1 MRKLVTL
8 RTVSKLTPIEGA
20 DVIEVATV
28 DGWECVVKKGE
39 FVEGDWGI
47 YFEIDS
53 MIPHR
58 DWCDHLF
65 KNQKDID
72 RGFLRIKSI
81 RLRGQLSQGLML
93 PLPLLLDTDLTD
105 AIGVYK
111 YEPPVPED
119 MSAKSRFPSFIS
131 KTDEE
136 RIQNLINYLPEY
148 SKKLVYRTEKLE
160 GSSITIHCV
169 KNEEESTEK
178 DVVWEYGVSSR
189 NLELKLEIE
198 MKDLE
203 SLVDDFKIIK
213 VPSENKFVTTARN
226 MKLEAK
232 MKVWCDIHDKDLVLQ
247 GELIGTSIQ
256 DNIYNLKEKTIRF
269 FTAQDGKNK
278 RLNYDEFIE
287 IINELELVTVP
298 VLDVNVSLSDD
309 FDYLLK
315 DADGTSELYDT
326 PREGVVY
333 RAMDGSFSF
342 KVVSNKY
349 LLKSGR

>member
-39 FVEGDWGI
+39 FVKGDWGI

-58 DWCDHLF
+58 DWCNHLF

-72 RGFLRIKSI
+72 RGFLRIKTI
-81 RLRGQLSQGLML
+81 RLRGQISQGLML
-93 PLPLLLDTDLTD
+93 PLPLLLDTDLTE

-169 KNEEESTEK
+169 KNEA
-178 DVVWEYGVSSR
+178 DDGWDYGVSSR
-189 NLELKLEIE
+189 NLELKLEIIHQPE
-198 MKDLE
+198 IEEGMIDAQLPYH
-203 SLVDDFKIIK
+203 VQ
-213 VPSENKFVTTARN
+213 SENKFVTTARN

-269 FTAQDGKNK
+269 FTVQDGKNK

-287 IINELELVTVP
+287 IINELGLETVP
-298 VLDVNVSLSDD
+298 ILGVNEPLSDD
-309 FDYLLK
+309 FDFLLK
-315 DADGTSELYDT
+315 DADGRSELHDT
-326 PREGVVY
+326 AREGVVY

>member
-8 RTVSKLTPIEGA
+8 RKVSELTPIEGA
-20 DVIEVATV
+20 DMIELAKV

-39 FVEGDWGI
+39 FQEGDWGI

-53 MIPHR
+53 MIPHK
-58 DWCDHLF
+58 DWCNHLF

-72 RGFLRIKSI
+72 RGFLRIRTIK
-81 RLRGQLSQGLML
+81 LRGQVSQGLML
-93 PLPLLLDTDLTD
+93 PLPLLLDTDLTE

-136 RIQNLINYLPEY
+136 RIQNLVDKLPEY
-148 SKKLVYRTEKLE
+148 SQKRVYETEKLE
-160 GSSITIHCV
+160 GSSITMHCV
-169 KNEEESTEK
+169 KNEAG
-178 DVVWEYGVSSR
+178 DGWEYGVSSR
-189 NLELKLEIE
+189 NLELKLEVEDNNLIPNE
-198 MKDLE
+198 DPI
-203 SLVDDFKIIK
+203 LV
-213 VPSENKFVTTARN
+213 PTENKFVSTARG
-226 MKLEAK
+226 MKMEEK
-232 MKVWCDIHDKDLVLQ
+232 MKGWCANHDKDLVLQ
-247 GELIGTSIQ
+247 GELIGTGIQ
-256 DNIYNLKEKTIRF
+256 GNIYDLKEKTIRF

-278 RLNYDEFIE
+278 RYVYDEFIE
-287 IINELELVTVP
+287 IINELGLETVP
-298 VLDVNVSLSDD
+298 ILGVNEPLTDD
-309 FDYLLK
+309 FNKLLA
-315 DADGTSELYDT
+315 DADGISELYDT
-326 PREGVVY
+326 AREGVVY

>member
-8 RTVSKLTPIEGA
+8 RKVSKLIPIKDA
-20 DVIEVATV
+20 DVIEIAQV
-28 DGWECVVKKGE
+28 DGWQCVVKKGE
-39 FVEGDWGI
+39 FVEGEWGI

-72 RGFLRIKSI
+72 RGFLRIKTI

-93 PLPLLLDTDLTD
+93 PLPLLLDTDLTE

-111 YEPPVPED
+111 YEPPIPED

-136 RIQNLINYLPEY
+136 RIQNLVDKLPEW
-148 SKKLVYRTEKLE
+148 SKKLVYESEKLE
-160 GSSITIHCV
+160 GSSITFHCV
-169 KNEEESTEK
+169 KNTDETDE
-178 DVVWEYGVSSR
+178 VNQVWEYGVSSR
-189 NLELKLEIE
+189 NLELKLEVENSDGI
-198 MKDLE
+198 
-203 SLVDDFKIIK
+203 LVLA
-213 VPSENKFVTTARN
+213 ENKFVSTARR
-226 MKLEAK
+226 MCIPEKMLE
-232 MKVWCDIHDKDLVLQ
+232 WCAHNDKDLVLQ
-247 GELIGTSIQ
+247 GELIGTGIQ
-256 DNIYNLKEKTIRF
+256 GNIYDLKEKTIRF

-278 RLNYDEFIE
+278 KYNYDEFIE
-287 IINELELVTVP
+287 IMNEVELETVP
-298 VLDVNVSLSDD
+298 MLNVNVSLSDS
-309 FDYLLK
+309 FEKLLA
-315 DADGTSELYDT
+315 DADGRSELYNT

-349 LLKSGR
+349 LEEK

>member
-8 RTVSKLTPIEGA
+8 RKVSKLTPIPGA
-20 DVIEVATV
+20 DVIELAKV

-39 FVEGDWGI
+39 FIENEWGI

-93 PLPLLLDTDLTD
+93 PLPLLLDTDLTE

-136 RIQNLINYLPEY
+136 RIQNLISLLSEY
-148 SKKLVYRTEKLE
+148 SKKLVYKTEKLE
-160 GSSITIHCV
+160 GSSITMHCV
-169 KNEEESTEK
+169 RNEENNG
-178 DVVWEYGVSSR
+178 WEYGVSSR
-189 NLELKLEIE
+189 NLELKLHIMHQPE
-198 MKDLE
+198 LE
-203 SLVDDFKIIK
+203 EGMIDPIPPYH

-226 MKLEAK
+226 MKMEEK
-232 MKVWCDIHDKDLVLQ
+232 MRAWCRKNQRNLVLQ

-278 RLNYDEFIE
+278 RLNYDEFIT
-287 IINELELVTVP
+287 IIKELELETVP
-298 VLDVNVSLSDD
+298 VLGVNKPLSDD
-309 FDYLLK
+309 FDFLLAN
-315 DADGTSELYDT
+315 ADGRSELYDT

-349 LLKSGR
+349 LLKNGR

>member
-8 RTVSKLTPIEGA
+8 RKVLKLLPIEGA
-20 DVIEVATV
+20 DVIELAKV
-28 DGWECVVKKGE
+28 DGWQCVVKKGE
-39 FVEGDWGI
+39 FEEEDWGI

-53 MIPHR
+53 MIPHK

-93 PLPLLLDTDLTD
+93 PLPLLLDTDLTE

-136 RIQNLINYLPEY
+136 RIQNIVSLLPEY
-148 SKKLVYRTEKLE
+148 SKKLVYKTEKLE
-160 GSSITIHCV
+160 GSSITMHCV
-169 KNEEESTEK
+169 RNET
-178 DVVWEYGVSSR
+178 DNGWEYGVSSR
-189 NLELKLEIE
+189 NLELKLFDEW
-198 MKDLE
+198 KDLD
-203 SLVDDFKIIK
+203 SPVDDFKLVQIP
-213 VPSENKFVTTARN
+213 VENKFVSTARN
-226 MKLEAK
+226 MGIEEK
-232 MKVWCDIHDKDLVLQ
+232 MKAWCEKHDKDLVLQ

-278 RLNYDEFIE
+278 RLNYDEFID
-287 IINELELVTVP
+287 IIDELGLETVP
-298 VLDVNVSLSDD
+298 ILGVNEPLSDD
-309 FDYLLK
+309 FEKLLK
-315 DADGTSELYDT
+315 DADGTSVLYDT

-349 LLKSGR
+349 LLKK